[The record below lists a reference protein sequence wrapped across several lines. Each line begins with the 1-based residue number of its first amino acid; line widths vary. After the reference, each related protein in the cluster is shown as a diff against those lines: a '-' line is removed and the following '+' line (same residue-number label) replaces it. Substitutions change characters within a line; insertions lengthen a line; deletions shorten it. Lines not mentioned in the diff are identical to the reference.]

1 MILTGNNQR
10 GRQVVTR
17 GDDQRVRFL
26 VDKFKHQRVALGYYS
41 FIHLKIKYP
50 DFLFAVSQFPNKFS
64 SFAFV
69 LGAPCFF

>member
-1 MILTGNNQR
+1 MVLTGNNQR
-10 GRQVVTR
+10 GRPEGTVL
-17 GDDQRVRFL
+17 DQRGRFL
-26 VDKFKHQRVALGYYS
+26 VDKYKHQKVALGYYS

-50 DFLFAVSQFPNKFS
+50 DSLFTVSQFPNKLS